1 MNSQKETTVITRD
14 NDLVTLD
21 SASAEVPLVK
31 TAREAHEK
39 TPKAWEVRKPAPRT
53 SKKELGLLAKAASE
67 FAKKQLAPDREENDK
82 FPFGS
87 FFDGVLDKAFGVD
100 FFHILLPESMNGM
113 NQGLSALAVTLDH
126 ICQEDS
132 SLGGILFTTAAAQEL
147 LFAAGAAAELESI
160 AACTAVREFI
170 IGMPVFN
177 NPAEVKH
184 LAQFKKAGDTYTLSG
199 DLEYMVLGGMAR
211 QAVIPASA
219 PGSSKFSWF
228 LVNLDQNG
236 VTKSEPILS
245 LGLHACPAVD
255 LSFANAKATLIGEEG
270 KGAEYFE
277 KMADRMHAAAAA
289 MSLGIMKGSFKEAFD
304 YAKKREQG
312 GHTIINWSE
321 VKMMLSNMA
330 IKITNAEMILE
341 RVCKSVDNLE
351 PRWEARARAA
361 ALHIQDMAC
370 DLTTDGIQL
379 LGGVGYMKDFG
390 QEKRFRDAKHIQA
403 LLGIAPVKKIR
414 FIENMI

>member
-1 MNSQKETTVITRD
+1 MQHPLETTVLTHE
-14 NDLVTLD
+14 NDPILLRPSTGLPGMTGGQKEQ
-21 SASAEVPLVK
+21 ASLA
-31 TAREAHEK
+31 
-39 TPKAWEVRKPAPRT
+39 KAWEVRKPAPMT
-53 SKKELGLLAKAASE
+53 SKKELALLAKAASE
-67 FAKKQLAPDREENDK
+67 FAKKQLAPDREENDRY
-82 FPFGS
+82 PFGP
-87 FFDGVLDKAFGVD
+87 FFDSVLDKAFGLD
-100 FFHILLPESMNGM
+100 FFHILLPETMNGM
-113 NQGLSALAVTLDH
+113 NQGISALAVTLAEL
-126 ICQEDS
+126 CQEDS

-147 LFAAGAAAELESI
+147 LFAADATAELERL
-160 AACTAVREFI
+160 AAQTAVRDFI

-177 NPAEVKH
+177 NPAEVRH
-184 LAQFKKAGDTYTLSG
+184 LADVRRTGDTFVLSG
-199 DLEYMVLGGMAR
+199 NLEYLVLGGMAR
-211 QAVIPASA
+211 QALVPASS
-219 PGSSKFSWF
+219 PGSSAYSWF
-228 LVNLDQNG
+228 LVDLSQDG

-255 LSFANAKATLIGEEG
+255 VTFSGTRATLIGEEG
-270 KGAEYFE
+270 KGSVYFE

-289 MSLGIMKGSFKEAFD
+289 MSLGIMKGSFREAFD

-341 RVCKSVDNLE
+341 RACKAVDLQE
-351 PRWEARARAA
+351 TRCEARSRAA

-390 QEKRFRDAKHIQA
+390 QEKRFRDAKHVQA
-403 LLGIAPVKKIR
+403 LLGIVPVKKIT
-414 FIENMI
+414 FIETMI